1 MELKDRGNNNPLSA
15 HCAYLR
21 QTFCSSE
28 VLSHEK
34 GISNEYQHLQNIS
47 YSHYT
52 TISTHNTHQ
61 PTTKRK
67 TTTHPKKLCRKF
79 GDIFQKFYSER
90 MRRQQAY
97 KGERDT
103 SRRNHTHSSRV
114 SLSRDL
120 TETQYTTTLML
131 IPGKVLKLFPLH
143 HTVADISSIYLYC
156 REACHNETTTISL
169 LRS

>member
-1 MELKDRGNNNPLSA
+1 MTIIPL
-15 HCAYLR
+15 
-21 QTFCSSE
+21 
-28 VLSHEK
+28 VLWNLTSKIFPIVIE
-34 GISNEYQHLQNIS
+34 LQNNLRTQ
-47 YSHYT
+47 HT
-52 TISTHNTHQ
+52 LTHNQKKNHDPPPKIMSQ
-61 PTTKRK
+61 IRRHFPEIPKRK
-67 TTTHPKKLCRKF
+67 TTTHPQKLCRKF

-103 SRRNHTHSSRV
+103 SRRNHTYSSRV

-131 IPGKVLKLFPLH
+131 IPGKVLKLSPLH